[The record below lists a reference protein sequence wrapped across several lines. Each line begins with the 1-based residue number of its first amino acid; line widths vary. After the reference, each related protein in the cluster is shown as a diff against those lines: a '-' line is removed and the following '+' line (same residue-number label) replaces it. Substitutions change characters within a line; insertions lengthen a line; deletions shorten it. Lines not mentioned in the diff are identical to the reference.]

1 MFSDLGLKTD
11 NIQAEKERCKVG
23 HKAGRRH
30 RETLVLQETK
40 KYRFPC

>member
-11 NIQAEKERCKVG
+11 DMQAEKERCKVG
-23 HKAGRRH
+23 HKAGGRR